1 MSLED
6 LANLPPIMQWVVLPL
21 LAYGA
26 YVVIGLLIMMCSPLI
41 LLVWGPFKEIG
52 AGLYE
57 IYRAIV
63 D

>member
-1 MSLED
+1 MSLEE

-26 YVVIGLLIMMCSPLI
+26 YVVIGILIMMCSPLI
-41 LLVWGPFKEIG
+41 WFLWSPFKEI
-52 AGLYE
+52 ACGLYQ